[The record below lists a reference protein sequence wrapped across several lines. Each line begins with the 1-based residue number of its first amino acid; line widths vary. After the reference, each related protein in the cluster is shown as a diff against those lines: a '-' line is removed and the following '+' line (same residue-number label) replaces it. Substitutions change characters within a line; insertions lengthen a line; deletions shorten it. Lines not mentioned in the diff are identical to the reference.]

1 VNNRSPEDYT
11 MESGPMGP
19 IGESE
24 SLILRVN
31 RNCPWNRCLFCPVYK
46 GRKFSKR
53 SVAEIKADID
63 AIRRISDLI
72 ESAACEIGL
81 SGAISHE
88 VLFQVIRNNQDI
100 YGKGFP
106 GVHEENREAMRSLN
120 NVANW
125 LMQGGKRVFLQDSN
139 ALAMRPDEMVEV
151 LRYLKES
158 LEAVETVT
166 CYARSKTC
174 AQRSSDELGELSDA
188 GLSWCFIGI
197 ESGSDRVLKY
207 MKKGVTRAEHLEGI
221 RRAMDA
227 GLECAVFVMPGLAGS
242 NPEESKQHMLETID
256 LLNEIEPAEVRVRSL
271 AIQERSLLYERYSSG
286 DFKPATED
294 QMIEEI
300 RMLIEGLHLNCT
312 FETYQMTN
320 VLFNIKGNLTDRREE
335 LRARIGEY
343 QSMPP
348 MERARFRLNRY
359 LNGGYINFVKMTGRY
374 DTSLDSMISSALV
387 SLEAGSDDA
396 VEKTERAIFSI
407 KSRAIP

>member
-1 VNNRSPEDYT
+1 MNRNPEDYT
-11 MESGPMGP
+11 IESGPMGP

-53 SVAEIKADID
+53 SVTEIKADID
-63 AIRRISDLI
+63 AIRRIRDLI
-72 ESAACEIGL
+72 ESAACNIGL
-81 SGAISHE
+81 PGVISHE
-88 VLFQVIRNNQDI
+88 VLFQVIESNQDI
-100 YGKGFP
+100 YGKKSAGTD
-106 GVHEENREAMRSLN
+106 EKNREALRSLN

-125 LMQGGKRVFLQDSN
+125 LIHGGKRVFLQDSN
-139 ALAMRPDEMVEV
+139 ALAMQPGALAEA

-158 LEAVETVT
+158 LETVETVT

-188 GLSWCFIGI
+188 GLAWCFIGV
-197 ESGSDRVLKY
+197 ESGSDRVLNY

-227 GLECAVFVMPGLAGS
+227 GIRCAVFVMPGLAGS
-242 NPEESKQHMLETID
+242 HPERAEQHMRETVD

-271 AIQERSLLYERYSSG
+271 AVQEGSLLYEAYRSG

-300 RMLIEGLHLNCT
+300 RVLIEGLRFNCT
-312 FETYQMTN
+312 LETYQMTN
-320 VLFNIKGNLTDRREE
+320 VLFNIKGDLANRRKEM
-335 LRARIGEY
+335 RARIEEY

-348 MERARFRLNRY
+348 VERARFRLNRY
-359 LNGGYINFVKMTGRY
+359 LKGGYINFVRMAGRY
-374 DTSLDSMISSALV
+374 DTSLEGMISSALV

-396 VEKTERAIFSI
+396 VEKTERAIFAI

>member
-1 VNNRSPEDYT
+1 MNKSPEDYT
-11 MESGPMGP
+11 IESGPMGP

-46 GRKFSKR
+46 GRKFSRR
-53 SVAEIKADID
+53 SVAEIKSDID
-63 AIRRISDLI
+63 AIRRIRDLI
-72 ESAACEIGL
+72 ESSACEIGL
-81 SGAISHE
+81 PGVISHE
-88 VLFQVIRNNQDI
+88 VLFQVIRSNQDI
-100 YGKGFP
+100 YGEGLAGAYEK
-106 GVHEENREAMRSLN
+106 NREALRSLN

-125 LMQGGKRVFLQDSN
+125 LMHGGKRVFLQDSN
-139 ALAMRPDEMVEV
+139 ALAMSPGELVEA

-158 LEAVETVT
+158 LETAETVT

-188 GLSWCFIGI
+188 GLAWCFIGV
-197 ESGSDRVLKY
+197 ESGSDWVLNY

-227 GLECAVFVMPGLAGS
+227 DIRCAVFVMPGLAGS
-242 NPEESKQHMLETID
+242 HPERVEQHMRETID

-271 AIQERSLLYERYSSG
+271 AVQEGSLLYEAYRTG

-300 RMLIEGLHLNCT
+300 RMLIEGLHFNCT

-320 VLFNIKGNLTDRREE
+320 VLFNIKGDLTGRREE
-335 LRARIGEY
+335 MRARIEGY

-348 MERARFRLNRY
+348 VERARFRLNRY
-359 LNGGYINFVKMTGRY
+359 LKGGYINFVRMTGRY
-374 DTSLDSMISSALV
+374 DTSLESMISSALV

-396 VEKTERAIFSI
+396 VEKTEQAIFAI